1 MSDTIQGMSDTKQEV
16 AVRRVARVLVPST
29 EIDRDGES
37 VFSLQLA
44 LRCLLRL
51 LQGTF
56 CQVPVNCSGNLD
68 STGACCTAELDAS
81 GNCCAAIDRD
91 MQCCPSGELDAY
103 GTCDGLTSSID
114 LQGMPCKVYSLNVH
128 LLPCSF
134 GCSQAFRN
142 AESPLRGDD
151 IEGVT
156 WHNSLACSTIS
167 QARICEVRGVCVGCL
182 SRKHAVSMSDV
193 CAGFGGCSWGLLL
206 WHSGHLWRVQ
216 WAGRLWADCCHV
228 TRCVCQPGVHLSGCR
243 IPWH

>member
-1 MSDTIQGMSDTKQEV
+1 MSDKTQGMSDTKQEI
-16 AVRRVARVLVPST
+16 AVGRVARGFAPST

-114 LQGMPCKVYSLNVH
+114 LQGMPCKVYSLDVH
-128 LLPCSF
+128 LLPMLF
-134 GCSQAFRN
+134 
-142 AESPLRGDD
+142 
-151 IEGVT
+151 
-156 WHNSLACSTIS
+156 
-167 QARICEVRGVCVGCL
+167 
-182 SRKHAVSMSDV
+182 
-193 CAGFGGCSWGLLL
+193 
-206 WHSGHLWRVQ
+206 RVQ
-216 WAGRLWADCCHV
+216 
-228 TRCVCQPGVHLSGCR
+228 SGFA
-243 IPWH
+243 